1 MSVETIVLKRPYW
14 LSLKSTVKS
23 HGWYGL
29 APWGWDERSES
40 MSRPERLPSGVRARI
55 EARQGTPSSIQVA
68 VESTGLGPIDLE
80 WARATVARWLSADWD
95 PAEAIA
101 LASHVDPAVATAIGE
116 GGGRFLRGSTFYED
130 FAKTVCT
137 IQIAWSGTRR
147 MVKSLVN
154 ELGDGL
160 FPTPRNILD
169 AGESTLRANI
179 RLGFRA
185 PNLVE
190 STEQLL
196 ERGLMDDSGRGGA
209 EGRITYDELIS
220 LPGIG
225 PYAASHIRMLL
236 HDFSRVPVDSA
247 VSRSLRARYGLAPE
261 EIDSYF
267 ERWGE
272 YRFLGY
278 KLSSSTR

>member
-1 MSVETIVLKRPYW
+1 MSVQEIAFNRPYR

-29 APWGWDERSES
+29 APWGWDDRSES
-40 MSRPERLPSGVRARI
+40 LSRPERLPSGVRARI
-55 EARQGTPSSIQVA
+55 EARQETPSSIQVA
-68 VESTGLGPIDLE
+68 VEDKGLGPLDLE

-101 LASHVDPAVATAIGE
+101 LASHIDPAIAIAIGE
-116 GGGRFLRGSTFYED
+116 GGGRFLQGSTFYED

-147 MVKSLVN
+147 MVTSLVD

-160 FPTPRNILD
+160 FPTPRTILD
-169 AGESTLRANI
+169 AGESTLRAKV

-196 ERGLMDDSGRGGA
+196 ERGLIDDSGRSGV

-247 VSRSLRARYGLAPE
+247 VSRSLRARYGLEPE
-261 EIDSYF
+261 EIDTFF
-267 ERWGE
+267 ERWGK

-278 KLSSSTR
+278 KLSPSTR